1 MVFYSIFYAVNDAIS
16 QIYHFFFL
24 STLIAYKGVLGGQ
37 VLSQGGAEEIW
48 LVWEI
53 SLYYIFYLITAK
65 IFFVEVK
72 G

>member
-1 MVFYSIFYAVNDAIS
+1 MQSVKFTIFS
-16 QIYHFFFL
+16 LL
-24 STLIAYKGVLGGQ
+24 STLIACKGVLEVQ

-53 SLYYIFYLITAK
+53 SIYYIFYLITAK

-72 G
+72 ELC